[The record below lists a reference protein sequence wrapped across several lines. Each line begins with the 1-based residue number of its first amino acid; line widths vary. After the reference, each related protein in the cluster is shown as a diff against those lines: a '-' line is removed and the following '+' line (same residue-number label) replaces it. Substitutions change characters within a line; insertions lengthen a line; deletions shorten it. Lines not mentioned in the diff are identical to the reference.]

1 MGLTQQEFSERIGIS
16 RSNIGNYESNSR
28 VPNGAAVRLI
38 CDKAGVNEAWL
49 LTGVGDMK
57 AETTLHQELTV
68 AFARVLKSC
77 PDRRAVLVAALA
89 SLPPD
94 VWDTIAD
101 HVEDYVARHRPEWEA
116 KYGKDYME
124 RQKG

>member
-1 MGLTQQEFSERIGIS
+1 MTQQEFADRIGIK
-16 RSNIGNYESNSR
+16 RNTVAMYEIGRNIPMDNVITSIHREFQ
-28 VPNGAAVRLI
+28 
-38 CDKAGVNEAWL
+38 VNEAWL
-49 LTGVGDMK
+49 RTGVGDMK
-57 AETTLHQELTV
+57 AQTTLHQELTV
-68 AFARVLKSC
+68 AFAGVLKSC

-94 VWDTIAD
+94 VWEIVAD

-124 RQKG
+124 REKG

>member
-1 MGLTQQEFSERIGIS
+1 MTQQEFADRIGTK
-16 RSNIGNYESNSR
+16 RSNIGGYETNKRTPST
-28 VPNGAAVRLI
+28 VAIATI
-38 CDKAGVNEAWL
+38 CREFQVNEAWL
-49 LTGVGDMK
+49 RTGVGDMK

-68 AFARVLKSC
+68 AFAGVLKSC

-94 VWDTIAD
+94 VWDIIAD